1 MTSALWIA
9 KTGLDAQQTRLA
21 VISNN
26 LANVNTMGYKRSRA
40 VFEDLLYQ
48 NVRQV
53 GANSSEST
61 ELPSGLLIGTGVRTV
76 ATEKIHSQ
84 GNMVLTEK
92 SLDVAISGR
101 GYLQILRPD
110 GSTGYTR
117 DGSLQLSADGQIVT
131 ANGMELQPS
140 ITIPQDSLAVS
151 ISTDGIVSVTTS
163 GNAAPQQVG
172 QIQIADFTNPTGLQP
187 IGDNLYLESAASGA
201 PVTGVPGTSGMGTLL
216 QGSLESS
223 NVNVVKEMVDMIE
236 AQRAYEI
243 NSKAISTA
251 DQMLQYLNN
260 NV

>member
-1 MTSALWIA
+1 
-9 KTGLDAQQTRLA
+9 
-21 VISNN
+21 
-26 LANVNTMGYKRSRA
+26 
-40 VFEDLLYQ
+40 LYQ
-48 NVRQV
+48 NIRQV
-53 GANSSEST
+53 GANSSETT

-92 SLDVAISGR
+92 SLDVAIKGR
-101 GYLQILRPD
+101 GYLQVLRPD

-117 DGSLQLSADGQIVT
+117 DGELQLSAEGQLVT
-131 ANGMELQPS
+131 ANGMEIQPA
-140 ITIPQDSLAVS
+140 ITIPQDALAINIS
-151 ISTDGIVSVTTS
+151 IDGIVSVNLSTS
-163 GNAAPQQVG
+163 ATPQQVG
-172 QIQIADFTNPTGLQP
+172 QLQIADFTNPTGLQP

-201 PVTGVPGTSGMGTLL
+201 PVVGVPATNGLGELL